1 MFILQTE
8 EKNAVLVGQ
17 IKELEE
23 KIENSEKE
31 LDEWKKETEFDL
43 NQHKLKNN
51 IKMVRMELIGCE
63 DQCD

>member
-1 MFILQTE
+1 MLILQTE

-17 IKELEE
+17 IKELQQ
-23 KIENSEKE
+23 KIDNSQKE

-51 IKMVRMELIGCE
+51 IKMVRMQLIGCE

>member
-8 EKNAVLVGQ
+8 EKNAVLAGQ

-43 NQHKLKNN
+43 N
-51 IKMVRMELIGCE
+51 
-63 DQCD
+63 

>member
-1 MFILQTE
+1 MLILQTE

-17 IKELEE
+17 IKELQQ
-23 KIENSEKE
+23 KIDNSQKE
-31 LDEWKKETEFDL
+31 LDEWKKDTEFDL

-51 IKMVRMELIGCE
+51 IKMVRMQLIGCE